1 MSVQIQAR
9 DLMMRFGRKVLF
21 RNLSFSIA
29 DGEVVAVTGANGS
42 GKSTLVK
49 IMAGLL
55 RPYKGEIELNVG
67 GKRIPFEER
76 ALLTGLVAPYLNVYD
91 GFSLRE
97 NLQFIARA
105 RTLPEA
111 ATRIPEVIE
120 QVQLKASADAYV
132 QTYSSGMRQRA
143 RFAAALLANPPI
155 LLLDEP
161 TSNLD
166 ETGKRMV
173 WEVIRAA
180 KADGKLVIVATNEA
194 DEAAKCDRRIA
205 VAEN

>member
-1 MSVQIQAR
+1 MSVQIQAH

>member
-143 RFAAALLANPPI
+143 RFAAALLGNPPI

>member
-1 MSVQIQAR
+1 MSVQIQAH

-67 GKRIPFEER
+67 GKSIPFEER